1 MSQVRRLEML
11 LADGSVWRM
20 HDLEAQGIARTTV
33 RRAVDAGWVEALSR
47 GLYRG
52 AATSDQKG
60 SDLAEVCARYTGG
73 VICLLTAA
81 EYHGLTDEA
90 PDQVWVAVP
99 NNTRTPTKSW
109 PPVRLVRWRS
119 AASRQVGV
127 EVHRIHGVDVPITGP
142 ARTVVDMLRMMKAVG
157 ADRAMEC
164 LRDYAISGGSVREVR
179 EIADTIGVGKQLT
192 PYLTAIPYMETRH
205 AKPTG
210 GNKRKTES

>member
-1 MSQVRRLEML
+1 ML

-20 HDLEAQGIARTTV
+20 HDLQAQGIARTTV
-33 RRAVDAGWVEALSR
+33 RRAVNAGSVEALSR
-47 GLYRG
+47 GLYRA

-60 SDLAEVCARYTGG
+60 SGLAEVCARYKGG
-73 VICLLTAA
+73 VICLLTATQF
-81 EYHGLTDEA
+81 HGHTDEA
-90 PDQVWVAVP
+90 PDQVWIAVP
-99 NNTRTPTKSW
+99 NNTRTPKASW

-119 AASRQVGV
+119 PLSRRVGI
-127 EVHRIHGVDVPITGP
+127 EIHRIHGVDVPITNP

-179 EIADTIGVGKQLT
+179 ELADTIGVGNQLT
-192 PYLTAIPYMETRH
+192 PYLTAIPYMETRY

-210 GNKRKTES
+210 GN

>member
-1 MSQVRRLEML
+1 ML

-20 HDLEAQGIARTTV
+20 HDLEAQGIARMTV

-47 GLYRG
+47 GLYRRLDI
-52 AATSDQKG
+52 TEEQG
-60 SDLAEVCARYTGG
+60 SDLAEVCARFTGG

-81 EYHGLTDEA
+81 QFHGLTDEA
-90 PDQVWVAVP
+90 PDKVWIAVP
-99 NNTRTPTKSW
+99 NNTRTPKDAW
-109 PPVRLVRWRS
+109 LPVRLVRWRS
-119 AASRQVGV
+119 SASRQIGV
-127 EVHRIHGVDVPITGP
+127 DVHRIQGVDVPITNP

-179 EIADTIGVGKQLT
+179 EIADTIGVGKRLT